1 MRNEQFSSALYML
14 ITLAYHD
21 AYLGQKKM
29 NSKEIALGLKTNPVV
44 VRRLMALL
52 SEAGLITS
60 RKGRDGGVWLAQ
72 SPDKMTL
79 ADIYKAVELP
89 EMISEFHKPALK
101 ACAVSCS
108 MKKIVSQ
115 VSDTLEKDVRKSLA
129 KTKLS
134 DLLGKVD

>member
-1 MRNEQFSSALYML
+1 MRNEQFSSALYVLM
-14 ITLAYHD
+14 TLAYHQD
-21 AYLGQKKM
+21 RKM

-52 SEAGLITS
+52 SEAGLINS
-60 RKGRDGGVWLAQ
+60 RKGRDGGVWLAK
-72 SPDKMTL
+72 SPSKLSL

-89 EMISEFHKPALK
+89 GMISEFQKPALK
-101 ACAVSCS
+101 KCAVSCS

-115 VSDTLEKDVRKSLA
+115 VSVSLESDIRKSLT

>member
-1 MRNEQFSSALYML
+1 MRNEQFSSALYLLMS
-14 ITLAYHD
+14 LAYN
-21 AYLGQKKM
+21 GERKM

-52 SEAGLITS
+52 SEAGLIKS
-60 RKGRDGGVWLAQ
+60 RKGRDGGVWLALE
-72 SPDKMTL
+72 PEKVTL

-89 EMISEFHKPALK
+89 EMITEFQKPALK

-115 VSDTLEKDVRKSLA
+115 VSDRLEKDIRKSLA
-129 KTKLS
+129 QTKLS
-134 DLLGKVD
+134 DLVGKVD

>member
-21 AYLGQKKM
+21 AHLGQKKM

-44 VRRLMALL
+44 VRRLMAQL

-72 SPDKMTL
+72 SPNKVTL

-89 EMISEFHKPALK
+89 DMISEFHKPALK

-134 DLLGKVD
+134 DLLGKVE